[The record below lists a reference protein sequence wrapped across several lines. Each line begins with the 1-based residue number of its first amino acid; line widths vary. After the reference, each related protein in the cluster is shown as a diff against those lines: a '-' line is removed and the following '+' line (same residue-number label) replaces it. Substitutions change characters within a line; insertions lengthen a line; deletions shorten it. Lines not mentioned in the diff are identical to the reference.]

1 MREKQ
6 INKIKQLIREGHTGI
21 QDILVDA
28 MMSLKRNNI
37 DLTHEE
43 VMDLFQ
49 NEVDK
54 FLQYHRKDRTNLP
67 SPNRQ
72 RVIKDKMPYMK
83 IPYGNKKKKGF

>member
-6 INKIKQLIREGHTGI
+6 LNRVKQLIREGYTGI

-28 MMSLKRNNI
+28 MMSIKRDNSE
-37 DLTHEE
+37 LTHEE

-54 FLQYHRKDRTNLP
+54 FLQYHKKDRTNLP
-67 SPNRQ
+67 N
-72 RVIKDKMPYMK
+72 VKVLKDKMPYMK
-83 IPYGNKKKKGF
+83 IPYGNRKKGGF